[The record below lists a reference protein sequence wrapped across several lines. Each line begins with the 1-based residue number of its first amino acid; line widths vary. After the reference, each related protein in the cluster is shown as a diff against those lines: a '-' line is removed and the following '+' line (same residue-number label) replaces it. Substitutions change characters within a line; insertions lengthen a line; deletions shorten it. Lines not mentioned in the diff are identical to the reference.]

1 MHRQLLLIAILLIC
15 PWFGYS
21 QVYQWLDAQGN
32 VHFSDAPPPGGSQ
45 AHDVKEITVPPIS
58 TVPTIQSAPVKMAD
72 GQKAR
77 ASPYRRF
84 AIVEPAND
92 SAIRQN
98 AGNVTITTSLEPAL
112 RLGDTITLFVDGEA
126 AVTGREARLLLP
138 NVDRG
143 THTLRA
149 VVSDSEGKSLIS
161 SETVTFH
168 LLRASILLP

>member
-1 MHRQLLLIAILLIC
+1 MPRQLLLIAILLIC
-15 PWFGYS
+15 PWLGYA
-21 QVYQWLDAQGN
+21 QVYQWLDARGN
-32 VHFSDAPPPGGSQ
+32 VHFSDAPPPGGSK
-45 AHDVKEITVPPIS
+45 AREVKEITVPPIS
-58 TVPTIQSAPVKMAD
+58 TVPAIKSAPVKMAD
-72 GQKAR
+72 GQKTR
-77 ASPYRRF
+77 TSPYRRF

-92 SAIRQN
+92 KAIRQN
-98 AGNVTITTSLEPAL
+98 AGNVAITTSLEPAL
-112 RLGDTITLFVDGEA
+112 RPGDTITLFVDGKA
-126 AVTGREARLLLP
+126 TVTGREARLLLS